1 MCPWKLSQPLPH
13 TTLTHFF
20 PHTLS
25 HITHS
30 ISDIEKGYYAD
41 GEDAYDMKKVFV
53 EKPVV
58 GDGESKAADVVA
70 EVVPVVPVKAGVLPT
85 PAELDASENSTD

>member
-1 MCPWKLSQPLPH
+1 
-13 TTLTHFF
+13 
-20 PHTLS
+20 
-25 HITHS
+25 
-30 ISDIEKGYYAD
+30 
-41 GEDAYDMKKVFV
+41 MKKVFV

-70 EVVPVVPVKAGVLPT
+70 EVVPIVPVKAGVPPT